1 MPMTTPEERVEMA
14 KGIRRQVNR
23 AHEQVSQQIAAY
35 AARGDKYSRGLA
47 SEGYNGGYRD
57 ALSDVL
63 LALNGVRPNRNGW
76 WDEPPAPNSQKG

>member
-1 MPMTTPEERVEMA
+1 MP
-14 KGIRRQVNR
+14 KGIKRQVNR
-23 AHEQVSQQIAAY
+23 AHEQVSLQIAAY

-76 WDEPPAPNSQKG
+76 WDVPAKNDLEDHHANRSKYRTE